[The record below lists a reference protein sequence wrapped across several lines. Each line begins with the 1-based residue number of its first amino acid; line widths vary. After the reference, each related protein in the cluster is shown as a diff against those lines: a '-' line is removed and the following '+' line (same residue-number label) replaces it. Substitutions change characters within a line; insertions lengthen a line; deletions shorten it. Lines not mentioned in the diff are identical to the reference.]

1 MFILIFCRYKLTLC
15 FVVLCTIFSPVFA
28 HADAD
33 KGLSSGE
40 TLYVPVYSNVY
51 SGPKATPIQL
61 ATMLSIHNVD
71 SKYSVTIFKV
81 DYYDSKGKFI
91 ESYIKKPI
99 SLKPF
104 AHTFFYLKEYDT
116 RGGPG
121 ANFIVKWRAEK
132 KINQP
137 IVEALMLGT
146 RAGVSFT
153 SSGRIIAEHVE

>member
-1 MFILIFCRYKLTLC
+1 
-15 FVVLCTIFSPVFA
+15 VQ
-28 HADAD
+28 ADAD
-33 KGLSSGE
+33 KALSSGE

-51 SGPKATPIQL
+51 SGPKATPFQL

-71 SKYSVTIFKV
+71 PKNSITILKV
-81 DYYDSKGKFI
+81 HYYDSTGKFI
-91 ESYIKKPI
+91 ESYIKKPM

-137 IVEALMLGT
+137 VVEALMLGT

-153 SSGRIIAEHVE
+153 SSGRIISENVE